1 MDVGRLVF
9 VISCLCIILSGI
21 YSVFEKSLANLLTG
35 ILILTFVLTYCL
47 SIDFKCWVNQKLRN
61 TDSYAEWHLG
71 QIYDA
76 VKDDDLDEVKHL
88 THNLGEWLEE
98 LGDNEKEIFEQAVQ
112 KWEKKHPYRFETIE
126 DFYRE
131 HDDVLDK

>member
-1 MDVGRLVF
+1 MNGGLLF
-9 VISCLCIILSGI
+9 GVIFCLYFILSVI
-21 YSVFEKSLANLLTG
+21 YSVFEKSFAHLLTG
-35 ILILTFVLTYCL
+35 ILVLIFVLTYWI
-47 SIDFKCWVNQKLRN
+47 SIDFKCWVNQKLRY

-88 THNLGEWLEE
+88 THNLGEWIEE
-98 LGDNEKEIFEQAVQ
+98 LGEDEMKILDQAAQ
-112 KWEKKHPYRFETIE
+112 NWEKKYPYRFETIE

-131 HDDVLDK
+131 HDDVLK

>member
-1 MDVGRLVF
+1 MDIGLLFCVGISLVT
-9 VISCLCIILSGI
+9 VCNLI
-21 YSVFEKSLANLLTG
+21 YEVFEKSSAHLVICMLV
-35 ILILTFVLTYCL
+35 LTFVLTYWL

-98 LGDNEKEIFEQAVQ
+98 LSDDENKIFDQTVKE
-112 KWEKKHPYRFETIE
+112 WENKHAYRFGTIE
-126 DFYRE
+126 DFYRN
-131 HDDVLDK
+131 HHYVLDK